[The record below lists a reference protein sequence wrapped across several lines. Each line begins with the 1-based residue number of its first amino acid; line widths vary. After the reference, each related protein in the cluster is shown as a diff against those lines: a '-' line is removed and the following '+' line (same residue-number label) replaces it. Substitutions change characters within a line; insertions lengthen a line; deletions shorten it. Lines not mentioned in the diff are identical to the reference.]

1 MVVPLP
7 LAGQEINQGGA
18 FLANPDERLI
28 EINTETHLSKKI
40 NLINNLN
47 VISVYLNKGLAWVG
61 GVSLLLLVI
70 VTVANAISRMIY
82 APFAGTTEIVGWL
95 AALTTAFGLGFTQ
108 LQQGYVEIDAL
119 VERFPVKLQ
128 RLIKG
133 IMLFLSMG
141 YFALVAWQLSLYALK
156 VNANGN
162 LSETMGIIFY
172 PLIFLVALGFL
183 GLALALLVDFLKELV
198 GEALS

>member
-1 MVVPLP
+1 M
-7 LAGQEINQGGA
+7 
-18 FLANPDERLI
+18 ANPDERLI
-28 EINTETHLSKKI
+28 DINTKTNLNRKI

-47 VISVYLNKGLAWVG
+47 VISVYLNKGLAYAG
-61 GVSLLLLVI
+61 GGILLVL
-70 VTVANAISRMIY
+70 VLVVVANAVSRIIY
-82 APFAGTTEIVGWL
+82 VPFVGTTEIVSWL
-95 AALTTAFGLGFTQ
+95 AALITAFGLGFTQ

-119 VERFPVKLQ
+119 VEKFPVSLQ

-133 IMLFLSMG
+133 IMLFISMCF
-141 YFALVAWQLSLYALK
+141 FALVVWQLCIYALK

-183 GLALALLVDFLKELV
+183 GLTLALLVDFLKELI
-198 GEALS
+198 GEAIS